1 MLCSTGNTTLDVLLC
16 MLLPLLLARLT
27 SGLQTAWEQLQ
38 GWLSSGISTM
48 TDFVRI
54 IQHEEVSG
62 DVLWWAVPAA
72 TALLCRLRQ
81 FRTASSTAC

>member
-38 GWLSSGISTM
+38 GWLSSSGISTT
-48 TDFVRI
+48 TDVVRI
-54 IQHEEVSG
+54 IQHEEVCCVG
-62 DVLWWAVPAA
+62 LFLRPVPFSAA
-72 TALLCRLRQ
+72 
-81 FRTASSTAC
+81 